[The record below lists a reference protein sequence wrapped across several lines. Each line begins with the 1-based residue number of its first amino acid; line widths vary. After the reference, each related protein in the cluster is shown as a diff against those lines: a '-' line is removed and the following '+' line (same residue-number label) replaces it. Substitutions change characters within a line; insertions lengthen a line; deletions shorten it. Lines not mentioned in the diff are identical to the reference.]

1 MQKEFKKTTGITLTQ
16 EMKDMFEIMQNS
28 EISQILMSIKK
39 KNPEMKLKE
48 VIRVAF
54 KNHIE
59 LLNKL
64 DNDKQADAFIGD
76 LIFKTL

>member
-64 DNDKQADAFIGD
+64 DNDKQADAFMGD